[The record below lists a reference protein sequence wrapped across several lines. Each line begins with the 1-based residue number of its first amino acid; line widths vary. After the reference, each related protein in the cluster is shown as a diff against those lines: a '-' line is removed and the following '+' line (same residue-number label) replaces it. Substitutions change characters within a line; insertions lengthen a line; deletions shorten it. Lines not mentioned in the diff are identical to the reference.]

1 MIAFYS
7 KKLFSVISTIVLVSL
22 ITFFVFQILP
32 GNPAHII
39 LGVDA
44 DPMQIQSLEAKFN
57 LDKPIV
63 ERYMLWVSNVLKGD
77 LGESIRFQRPVV
89 DLIGSRVEVTLLL
102 SVLSLLL
109 SLVVSVPIAVWLAL
123 NNEKKWSRW
132 FAALSQIGL
141 SIPSFWLGII
151 LIYVFAVS
159 LRWLPFGQYEKL
171 SVDPLLS
178 IKSLILPTIS
188 MSIGISA
195 VLVRY
200 LRNNL
205 LDQMDSEY
213 VRTAMS
219 KGLDDRKILYR
230 HVLQNSLLPM
240 LTILG
245 MITAEILG
253 GSIVIEN
260 VFALPGIGNLI
271 AISIGSRDLPLIQ
284 ALVIYLAVTVVAINF
299 IVDILYTVVD
309 PRIRL
314 R

>member
-1 MIAFYS
+1 MVAFYT

-39 LGVDA
+39 LGVEA
-44 DPMQIQSLEAKFN
+44 DPMQIQALEAKFN

-63 ERYMLWVSNVLKGD
+63 ERYLLWVSNVLKGD

-89 DLIGSRVEVTLLL
+89 DMIGSRVEVTLFL

-109 SLVVSVPIAVWLAL
+109 SIIVSVPIAVWLAL
-123 NNEKKWSRW
+123 NNDKKWSRW
-132 FAALSQIGL
+132 IAALSQIGL
-141 SIPSFWLGII
+141 SIPAFWLGII
-151 LIYVFAVS
+151 LIYFFAVT
-159 LRWLPFGQYEKL
+159 LKWLPFGQYEKF
-171 SVDPLLS
+171 SVNPILS

-188 MSIGISA
+188 LSIGISA
-195 VLVRY
+195 IFVRY

-219 KGLDDRKILYR
+219 KGLNEQQILYR

-299 IVDILYTVVD
+299 VVDILYTVID